1 MWSGYFEYGCTNKW
15 LPHKHEQYLP
25 QRLLGTGQRRPSW
38 KLRHKGWKKHWAP
51 GTYHAPNITQST
63 NGKHVWNIGTYDNHS
78 VNFRNNDL
86 PVLHRRLSRLPH
98 GFPKL
103 THRAKWCVLRIRCY
117 MGRQKAIRRYLTVGP
132 SWMNCFEGP
141 PGSNPTLSDAHHFP
155 LKLPEVYLT
164 VSDAIWRLYL
174 T

>member
-1 MWSGYFEYGCTNKW
+1 MSSNSTLGHTSSYVSW
-15 LPHKHEQYLP
+15 LFWIRIYEQMVAHKHEQYLP

-63 NGKHVWNIGTYDNHS
+63 NRKHVWNIGTYDNHF
-78 VNFRNNDL
+78 VNFRHTDL

-98 GFPKL
+98 GSPKL

-117 MGRQKAIRRYLTVGP
+117 MGRQKAIRRYLT
-132 SWMNCFEGP
+132 
-141 PGSNPTLSDAHHFP
+141 LSDGRALVNELFWGTAR
-155 LKLPEVYLT
+155 VQ
-164 VSDAIWRLYL
+164 SDAIRRYP
-174 T
+174 THIIFR